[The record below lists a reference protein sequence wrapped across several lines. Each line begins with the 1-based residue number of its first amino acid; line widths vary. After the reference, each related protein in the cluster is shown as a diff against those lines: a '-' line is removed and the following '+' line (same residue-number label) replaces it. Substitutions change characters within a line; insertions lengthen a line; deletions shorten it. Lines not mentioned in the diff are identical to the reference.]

1 MGEGILGLVVV
12 ETQVG
17 SLVVLGDLEEEDTL
31 VHQDKLAQV
40 LAQEIDR
47 VEPKSLCTVYDIHL
61 FLGMGTFQM
70 LLLLLQTSIF
80 RYHSNT
86 GFSVGAEGVD

>member
-61 FLGMGTFQM
+61 KEKN
-70 LLLLLQTSIF
+70 I
-80 RYHSNT
+80 
-86 GFSVGAEGVD
+86 